1 MNLLYS
7 LLYLSALTFVLPRE
21 YLKRP
26 ANLRPKW
33 LRQKFGITP
42 KFAGRKTIL
51 IHAVSVGETLA
62 SLSLIRQIHLKYP
75 DVNLC
80 ISTVTDTGSSI
91 AYSRLSDIAEVMY
104 IPFDLHFC
112 INRFFDSINPSVIL
126 IMETEL
132 WPNLIDCAYRR
143 EVPVILVNGRISERS
158 FLRYCKVRKLLRPTL
173 NKISHFCLQDELYKQ
188 RFVQLGVPDE
198 KITLTGNLKFDISN
212 NCTPPKWA
220 SLIKGKTLIAGSTH
234 HPEESLILETYLRLK
249 KHTPELNLIIAPRHP
264 QRFDEVWELIKQ
276 SGIKSCRVS
285 ELSQDATYY
294 SGAVMLLDVMG
305 ELMSAYAVS
314 DIAIIGGSFINH
326 GGQNPLEPAICG
338 KAVICGPNMQNF
350 PFITDFY
357 AQGAAIQTTEDTLFE
372 TLRDLLANPAKA
384 LDIGSKAKT
393 LTQLNT
399 GAVQRTMEVLEKF
412 I

>member
-1 MNLLYS
+1 MNLVYS
-7 LLYLSALTFVLPRE
+7 LLYLSALAFVLPRE

-33 LRQKFGITP
+33 LRQKFGLSP
-42 KFAGRKTIL
+42 KFADKKTIL

-62 SLSLIRQIHLKYP
+62 SVSLVRQIHLKYP

-91 AYSRLSDIAEVMY
+91 ASSRLSDIAQVVY
-104 IPFDLHFC
+104 IPFDLPFC
-112 INRFFDSINPSVIL
+112 INRFFDAINPSVVL

-143 EVPVILVNGRISERS
+143 EIPVILLNGRISEKS
-158 FLRYCKVRKLLRPTL
+158 FLRYCKVKKLLHPTL
-173 NKISHFCLQDELYKQ
+173 SKISHFCLQDELYKQ
-188 RFVQLGVPDE
+188 RFAKLGVPYE
-198 KITLTGNLKFDISN
+198 KITITGNLKFDISS

-220 SLIKGKTLIAGSTH
+220 KLIKGKTIIAGSTH
-234 HPEESLILETYLRLK
+234 HPEESLILEAYLRLK
-249 KHTPELNLIIAPRHP
+249 QYDPELNLIIAPRHP
-264 QRFDEVWELIKQ
+264 ERFDEVWQLIEQ
-276 SGIKSCRVS
+276 SGEKSCRVS
-285 ELSQDATYY
+285 ELSQDANYY
-294 SGAVMLLDVMG
+294 SGAVVLLDVMG

-357 AQGAAIQTTEDTLFE
+357 AQGAALKTTAE
-372 TLRDLLANPAKA
+372 TLYETLKDLLANPSKA
-384 LDIGSKAKT
+384 SDIGIKAKT
-393 LTQLNT
+393 LTQSNS
-399 GAVQRTMEVLEKF
+399 GAGKRTMEVLQKF